1 MSLGAYSDSFYEYL
15 LKVWLITNKEDTDSR
30 DMFYEAIDVC
40 RERERE
46 RISEKE
52 TSEGREGL
60 YLLHVVVL
68 LYRLWILGCL
78 SLSLKRSFL

>member
-1 MSLGAYSDSFYEYL
+1 MKL
-15 LKVWLITNKEDTDSR
+15 L
-30 DMFYEAIDVC
+30 MYA
-40 RERERE
+40 ERERE